1 MAKKILANT
10 IAFFTNR
17 LLILFIFVCIM
28 FYILTVELFSLQII
42 EGERHL
48 ELLSTNIAREISL
61 SAQRG
66 NIYDRFGRP
75 LAINKF
81 AYSVTINPSI
91 LMPIEELNEV
101 ILELVRLL
109 ESNGESYI
117 DDLPISVSEPFEFTF
132 QNDPYLTR
140 QRNWVGHR
148 GMDLVERRGLDIRTD
163 TARIDELAVQM
174 TADEAFNILRT
185 RWRIPEELSNKEA
198 RDIISI
204 RSRMFLVRF
213 QGFQPIELAQ
223 NVSLE
228 TVTRI
233 MEDPER
239 FRSLDIQK
247 NAMRYYPEGR
257 YLAHIVGYVGR
268 INDVELDRM
277 AHLGYSPNDIIGKTG
292 IELAFES
299 NLRGTD
305 GSLTV
310 TIDPWGRRVSD
321 VADSRIEPRQGDNIF
336 LSVDAALQRQSYH
349 LTREIL
355 TEIIIGRLTSTA
367 QDVQSVTARE
377 VLASLVAAN
386 NISPRDIFESE
397 PGSASFSVY
406 AYVMRENPYASV
418 ANNESR
424 LEVNRIIAQ
433 GIEDGDIALST
444 ILLVL
449 WEQGII
455 TGSSYYAERIRNGWI
470 TPTQVLVDKL
480 TEGEITPAMTNIDPA
495 TASLVVVDVR
505 SGGILAAVSYPSFD
519 TNAFMNNTNEV
530 FPRLNNDPTSPMMN
544 RPFSERQPPGSSFKM
559 ASAIAGLESG
569 IINANTTVHD
579 GVVFTRAGRPYSRCW
594 NRFGCGHVDVV
605 GAIGGSCNYFF
616 FDTFY
621 RLGNASNNN
630 TLHSIGQLNR
640 FMSLLT
646 FDEPTGVEIG
656 EATRVRGKSPLN
668 MASPELKYHLFSGN
682 LRENPNWLDGNTT
695 HAVIGQGFSNY
706 TPAVMARYTAI
717 IATRGERTNFSLLSR
732 IVTDNE
738 VLERVPVRSS
748 IGSEISDR
756 TWDLIH
762 AGMRD
767 TIIGPRGTARNIFAG
782 FPIPIGG
789 KTGTAEHGIGGS
801 PDHTTFAAFAP
812 FDNPEIA
819 IYVMIPFSDAGTM
832 PSPATVL
839 ARRILEAYFKLDS
852 EIEKPSPVNT
862 FSMQ

>member
-1 MAKKILANT
+1 MAKKIFGNI

-17 LLILFIFVCIM
+17 LLIIFVGICIM

-66 NIYDRFGRP
+66 NIYDRLGRP
-75 LAINKF
+75 LAVNQF

-101 ILELVRLL
+101 ILELMRLL
-109 ESNGESYI
+109 ERNGETFI
-117 DDLPISVSEPFEFTF
+117 DDLPISMEEPFEFTF
-132 QNDPYLTR
+132 LNLTR
-140 QRNWVGHR
+140 QIHWVGHR
-148 GMDLVERRGLDIRTD
+148 GMDLVPRRNINLSTPEGI
-163 TARIDELAVQM
+163 AQIDELAAAM
-174 TADEAFNILRT
+174 TAEEAINELRR
-185 RWRIPEELSNKEA
+185 RWRIPEELSNREA
-198 RDIISI
+198 RNIISI
-204 RSRMFLVRF
+204 RSKMFLVRF

-228 TVTRI
+228 TVTQI

-239 FRSLDIQK
+239 FRSLDVQK

-268 INDVELDRM
+268 INAEELEMM
-277 AHLGYSPNDIIGKTG
+277 AHLGYAPHDIIGKTG

-299 NLRGTD
+299 NLRGAD

-321 VADSRIEPRQGDNIF
+321 VLDSRVEPRQGDNIF
-336 LSVDAALQRQSYH
+336 LSVDAALQRQSYY
-349 LTREIL
+349 LAKEIL
-355 TEIIIGRLTSTA
+355 TEIIIGRLTNPA
-367 QDVQSVTARE
+367 QDVHSITARD

-386 NISPRDIFESE
+386 NISPREIFESE

-406 AYVMRENPYASV
+406 AYVMRTNPEATI
-418 ANNESR
+418 AQNADR
-424 LEVNRIIAQ
+424 REVNQIIAQ

-455 TGSSYYAERIRNGWI
+455 TGSTYYAERIRNGWI
-470 TPTQVLVDKL
+470 TPTQVIVEKMQ
-480 TEGEITPAMTNIDPA
+480 EGEITPAMTNIDPA

-505 SGGILAAVSYPSFD
+505 TGGILAAVSYPSFD
-519 TNAFMNNTNEV
+519 TNEFMNNTNEL
-530 FPRLNNDPTSPMMN
+530 FPRLNNDPTSPMIN
-544 RPFSERQPPGSSFKM
+544 RPFSEEQPPGSSFKM

-569 IINANTTVHD
+569 IINANSTVYD
-579 GVVFTRAGRPYSRCW
+579 GVVFTRAGRPYARCH
-594 NRFGCGHVDVV
+594 NRFGCGHVGVV
-605 GAIGGSCNYFF
+605 EAIGVSCNYFF

-621 RLGNASNNN
+621 RLGNARDNN
-630 TLHSIGQLNR
+630 TLHSIGTLNR

-656 EATRVRGKSPLN
+656 EANRARGKSPLN
-668 MASPELKYHLFSGN
+668 MATPELKYLRFSGD

-695 HAVIGQGFSNY
+695 HAVIGQGFNSY

-717 IATRGERTNFSLLSR
+717 LATRGERTNFSLLNR
-732 IVTDNE
+732 IVTENE

-762 AGMRD
+762 DGMRN

-789 KTGTAEHGIGGS
+789 KTGTAEHGLGGR
-801 PDHTTFAAFAP
+801 PDHTTFSAFAP

-819 IYVMIPFSDAGTM
+819 IYVMIPFSDARTM

-839 ARRILEAYFKLDS
+839 ARRVLEAYFKFDS
-852 EIEKPSPVNT
+852 GIEEPIPVNT
-862 FSMQ
+862 FSVQ